1 MQEKVQSQLAR
12 SAIGRQLAIFFAG
25 SDPLNS
31 LFRRLAD
38 WLEAL
43 GIEYTSVDI
52 DEDPALACLKQKEL
66 SEAILPIICVSGRV
80 AATGP
85 VLQMLLES
93 GQLKALLSSDPAAP
107 VPVLAVTESALAVW
121 RAALGS
127 PGDAIRLN
135 VSASYEHSLC
145 VDAAQSNDVK
155 LTIADVV
162 LVMDPQSAARA
173 NGVAI
178 DWVTSDK
185 IAGFRIDNPNA
196 APNPREIGC
205 DDLARILC
213 EPVLPLVID
222 VRTDDEYQGERLP
235 SSKHLNADLVDAL
248 ALLDRRTRLLFYCD
262 NGRRSRRA
270 ALRYVEMGFVSV
282 AVLAGGINAWKI
294 YLVKSKTIG

>member
-12 SAIGRQLAIFFAG
+12 SATGRQVAIFFAG

-31 LFRRLAD
+31 VFRLVAG
-38 WLEAL
+38 WLEAHR
-43 GIEYTSVDI
+43 IEYASVDI
-52 DEDPALACLKQKEL
+52 DADPTLACLKQKEL
-66 SEAILPIICVSGRV
+66 SEAVLPILCVAGRV
-80 AATGP
+80 AATGSL
-85 VLQMLLES
+85 LQSLLES
-93 GQLKALLSSDPAAP
+93 GQLAPLLRSDPAAP
-107 VPVLAVTESALAVW
+107 IPVLAVTESALAVW

-127 PGDAIRLN
+127 PTDAIRLS

-145 VDAAQSNDVK
+145 VDATQPDDVK
-155 LTIADVV
+155 LTIADLI
-162 LVMDPQSAARA
+162 LVMDPLSASRA

-178 DWVTSDK
+178 DWVTSDT

-205 DDLARILC
+205 DDLARILSD
-213 EPVLPLVID
+213 PVLPLVID
-222 VRTDDEYQGERLP
+222 VRTDDEYQGERLL

-270 ALRYVEMGFVSV
+270 ALRYVELGFISV

-294 YLVKSKTIG
+294 HLVKSKIIG

>member
-93 GQLKALLSSDPAAP
+93 GQLEALLSSDPAAP

-270 ALRYVEMGFVSV
+270 ALHYVEMGFVSV
-282 AVLAGGINAWKI
+282 AVLAGGITAWKI
-294 YLVKSKTIG
+294 HLVNSETIG